1 MIESK
6 LDLIK
11 RNELKVS
18 KVISDWYYSIGKEQ
32 ITKYVL
38 DPDGIFSTENG
49 SKAGVY
55 LVYVV
60 VPTGKEILM
69 YVGEV
74 GKAGR
79 GFRDRLAE
87 HLKYWLT
94 NPEWY
99 TGVQMKELEAGYKYK
114 ICIWAEEANDAKRYD
129 LEQRTVEETKPYTQF
144 WCYPFYDR
152 KKNNYYGYDLCI
164 FGSYKRR
171 AFVVAR
177 DGKYTEEAPELVL
190 YNIYSLAAKE
200 DLSNYKGKES
210 DNKIIEKVKEE
221 MPQGSE
227 IHRTIKA
234 FVEREMG
241 ITGRGYKYKNL
252 VHFLAASLAPFY
264 EEKRVM

>member
-87 HLKYWLT
+87 HLKYWL
-94 NPEWY
+94 
-99 TGVQMKELEAGYKYK
+99 Q
-114 ICIWAEEANDAKRYD
+114 CR
-129 LEQRTVEETKPYTQF
+129 
-144 WCYPFYDR
+144 
-152 KKNNYYGYDLCI
+152 
-164 FGSYKRR
+164 
-171 AFVVAR
+171 
-177 DGKYTEEAPELVL
+177 
-190 YNIYSLAAKE
+190 
-200 DLSNYKGKES
+200 
-210 DNKIIEKVKEE
+210 
-221 MPQGSE
+221 
-227 IHRTIKA
+227 
-234 FVEREMG
+234 
-241 ITGRGYKYKNL
+241 
-252 VHFLAASLAPFY
+252 
-264 EEKRVM
+264 